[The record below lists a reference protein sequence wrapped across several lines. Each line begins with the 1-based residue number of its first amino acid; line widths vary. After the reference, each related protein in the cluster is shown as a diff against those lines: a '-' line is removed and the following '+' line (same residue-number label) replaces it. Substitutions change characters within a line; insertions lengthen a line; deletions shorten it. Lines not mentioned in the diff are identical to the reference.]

1 MSRPL
6 IPGLAL
12 ALALAV
18 LPAYPAH
25 AVKVGYYDMSLG
37 AGNSTQV
44 PPITAVAAPGDTVV
58 QLFDLQ
64 SSDLSG
70 VNVLFVQNPS
80 NSSYGA
86 EYLSRL
92 SSVQAAVAGGM
103 ILVLHDRYVTG
114 AAGPGSILPGGS
126 GFTGQHDLT
135 TPGSNDI
142 NILDAT
148 SPVVNGLNDTA
159 LDNGSFSSHGF
170 INANSLP
177 AGAKLILWRP
187 DPADALSHN
196 RLVTFA
202 YAYGNGAVIYST
214 IPLDQFLAGSGPNP
228 PRANFTG
235 IYAPNV
241 VHYAVLL

>member
-103 ILVLHDRYVTG
+103 IL
-114 AAGPGSILPGGS
+114 
-126 GFTGQHDLT
+126 
-135 TPGSNDI
+135 
-142 NILDAT
+142 
-148 SPVVNGLNDTA
+148 
-159 LDNGSFSSHGF
+159 
-170 INANSLP
+170 
-177 AGAKLILWRP
+177 
-187 DPADALSHN
+187 
-196 RLVTFA
+196 
-202 YAYGNGAVIYST
+202 
-214 IPLDQFLAGSGPNP
+214 
-228 PRANFTG
+228 
-235 IYAPNV
+235 
-241 VHYAVLL
+241 